1 LSANQYF
8 FADPDGGYAVDILS
22 DSEAL
27 LRSADCILFQFF
39 NFLNTSSDKR
49 NAFDC

>member
-22 DSEAL
+22 DTAFSKLVRYSYPTIPVSTGEE
-27 LRSADCILFQFF
+27 RKIDCA
-39 NFLNTSSDKR
+39 SPV
-49 NAFDC
+49 